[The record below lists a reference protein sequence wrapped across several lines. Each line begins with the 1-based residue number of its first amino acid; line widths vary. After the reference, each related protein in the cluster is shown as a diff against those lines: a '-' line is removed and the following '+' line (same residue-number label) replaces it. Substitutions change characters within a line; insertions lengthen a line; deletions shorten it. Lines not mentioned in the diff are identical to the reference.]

1 VPIPTCG
8 IAIGFLISVLLGDP
22 NSATHVHVRFALV
35 ATGQFLIIMAALSIS
50 INWLDMVDAAKIGGQ
65 RRHSS
70 SSANIQDST
79 RSTSET
85 GKSYSKKVLPATFLL
100 SVITGAF
107 LIAMSNLLLVSLI
120 LMGAMPV
127 VAASFIVAS
136 NRIHVA
142 LNRVLPCDDSISIK
156 MSLNLTVPPAVQTMA
171 KQVRL
176 AARGIGA
183 RCVGISIMGFG
194 YGLCRPSPNP
204 VYVQQNSLPPWLSG
218 QIAIYLLGSLTIE
231 TSTYIAS
238 YLNYWVDRHEC
249 SAIID
254 RSQVNDTI

>member
-1 VPIPTCG
+1 
-8 IAIGFLISVLLGDP
+8 
-22 NSATHVHVRFALV
+22 
-35 ATGQFLIIMAALSIS
+35 
-50 INWLDMVDAAKIGGQ
+50 
-65 RRHSS
+65 
-70 SSANIQDST
+70 
-79 RSTSET
+79 
-85 GKSYSKKVLPATFLL
+85 
-100 SVITGAF
+100 
-107 LIAMSNLLLVSLI
+107 
-120 LMGAMPV
+120 
-127 VAASFIVAS
+127 
-136 NRIHVA
+136 
-142 LNRVLPCDDSISIK
+142 